1 VAQKARKEAKVKAR
15 KKAERRK
22 IVEEKK

>member
-22 IVEEKK
+22 IVEE